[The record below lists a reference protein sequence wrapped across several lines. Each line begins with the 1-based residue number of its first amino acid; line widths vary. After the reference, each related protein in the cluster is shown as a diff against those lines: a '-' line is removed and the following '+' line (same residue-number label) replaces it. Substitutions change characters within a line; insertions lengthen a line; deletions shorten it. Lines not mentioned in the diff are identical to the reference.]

1 MHLKPI
7 LFDFFYGQETLFTEL
22 IDSGHFEKGEADIRR
37 FPDGESYVRVLSQC
51 EQRNVIILANLHH
64 PDDKFLPLLFLCQ
77 ALKEQNVKHITLIS
91 PYLPYMRQDKRF
103 HDGECVTSAQF
114 ASLLSPVINKII
126 TIDPHLHRYTSLSE
140 IYDVDNVVLKA
151 DKTIAKWIKNNIKN
165 PLIIGPDSESEQWAA
180 ATAELINCPYLVLS
194 KERRGDRDVKIS
206 TPRAGGLSDH
216 TPVLVDDIISTGRTM
231 IETAKVLN
239 SEGFGAPICIGVH
252 AVFSERDYH
261 ALRNSTIEKVITCN
275 TIPHHSNGINIA
287 ALLLSSVDVITK
299 DHAVC

>member
-7 LFDFFYGQETLFTEL
+7 LFDFFYGQDTLFSEL
-22 IDSGHFEKGEADIRR
+22 LNSDQFEKGETDIRR

-51 EQRNVIILANLHH
+51 KQRKVIILANLHH

-77 ALKEQNVKHITLIS
+77 ALRDKNVKHITLIS

-114 ASLLSPVINKII
+114 ASLLSPAIDKII
-126 TIDPHLHRYTSLSE
+126 TIAPHLHRYSSLSE
-140 IYDVDNVVLKA
+140 IYSVDNLVLKA
-151 DKTIAKWIKNNIKN
+151 DNTIAEWIKQNIKK

-180 ATAELINCPYLVLS
+180 ATAEFIDCPYLVLS
-194 KERRGDRDVKIS
+194 KERLGDREVKIS
-206 TPRAGGLSDH
+206 TPLAGDLTDH

-239 SEGFGAPICIGVH
+239 AEGFRPPVCIGVH
-252 AVFSERDYH
+252 AVFSERDYN
-261 ALRNSTIEKVITCN
+261 ALRNSAVDRIITCN
-275 TIPHHSNGINIA
+275 TIPHHSNGIDIA
-287 ALLLSSVDVITK
+287 KLLLRETITN
-299 DHAVC
+299 

>member
-7 LFDFFYGQETLFTEL
+7 LFDFFYSKDTLFTEL
-22 IDSGHFEKGEADIRR
+22 LNSGQFEKGEADIRR

-51 EQRNVIILANLHH
+51 NQRKVVILANLHH
-64 PDDKFLPLLFLCQ
+64 PDDKLLPLLFLCQ
-77 ALKEQNVKHITLIS
+77 ALKEQHVEHITLIS

-103 HDGECVTSAQF
+103 HEGECVTSAQF
-114 ASLLSPVINKII
+114 ASILSPSIDKII
-126 TIDPHLHRYTSLSE
+126 TIDPHLHRYSSLSE
-140 IYDVDNVVLKA
+140 IYSVDNVVLKA
-151 DKTIAKWIKNNIKN
+151 DKTIAEWIKKNISN

-194 KERRGDRDVKIS
+194 KERRGDREVKIS
-206 TPRAGGLSDH
+206 APQARGLSDH

-239 SEGFGAPICIGVH
+239 TEGFGAPVCIGVH

-261 ALRNSTIEKVITCN
+261 ALRNSAIEKVITCN
-275 TIPHHSNGINIA
+275 TIPHHSNGIDIA
-287 ALLLSSVDVITK
+287 NLLLSSVEAT
-299 DHAVC
+299 